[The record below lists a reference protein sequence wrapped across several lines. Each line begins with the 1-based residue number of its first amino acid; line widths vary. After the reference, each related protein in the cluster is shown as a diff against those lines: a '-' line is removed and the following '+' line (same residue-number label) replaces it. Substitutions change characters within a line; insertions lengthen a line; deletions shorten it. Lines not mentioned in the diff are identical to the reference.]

1 MINEVFVG
9 NDGKV
14 RQALV
19 KYKNYKVGER
29 DHEYTGCEEL
39 AVSRSVHHV
48 QNFSNPVVVSK
59 VVEPSSLKQ
68 PPHSCPY

>member
-1 MINEVFVG
+1 MR
-9 NDGKV
+9 V

-39 AVSRSVHHV
+39 AVSRSVHRLARV
-48 QNFSNPVVVSK
+48 VPV
-59 VVEPSSLKQ
+59 EYDQEKQ
-68 PPHSCPY
+68 DEN